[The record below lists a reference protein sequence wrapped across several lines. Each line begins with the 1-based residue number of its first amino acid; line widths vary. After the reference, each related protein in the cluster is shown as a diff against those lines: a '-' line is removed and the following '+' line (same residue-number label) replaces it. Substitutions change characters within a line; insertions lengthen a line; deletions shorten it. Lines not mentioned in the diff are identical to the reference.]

1 MVTASQSVS
10 MQYPKNEGTYDP
22 NNEDDD
28 DSKTFI
34 VPETYIV
41 KLVDEK
47 VSVVA
52 QEGIDWSNNFIY
64 FANANII

>member
-1 MVTASQSVS
+1 

-34 VPETYIV
+34 IPETYIV
-41 KLVDEK
+41 KLIDEK
-47 VSVVA
+47 VNVVA
-52 QEGIDWSNNFIY
+52 QEGIDWSKFLI
-64 FANANII
+64 FCAF

>member
-52 QEGIDWSNNFIY
+52 QEGID
-64 FANANII
+64 

>member
-1 MVTASQSVS
+1 VVTASQSVS

-64 FANANII
+64 FA